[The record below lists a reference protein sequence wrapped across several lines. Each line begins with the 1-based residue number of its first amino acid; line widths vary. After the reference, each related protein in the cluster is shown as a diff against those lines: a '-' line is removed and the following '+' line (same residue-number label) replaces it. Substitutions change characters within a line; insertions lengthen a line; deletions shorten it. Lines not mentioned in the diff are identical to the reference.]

1 MLTIDRLS
9 LRLPPGFEDRAAGLV
24 RLIGDR
30 LASFEWPHDASVDHL
45 RVDHALT
52 TAETSNE
59 ALAGQIAAAVARQ
72 FRGGL

>member
-9 LRLPPGFEDRAAGLV
+9 IQLPPGFEHRAAGLV
-24 RLIGDR
+24 QLIGDR

-45 RVDHALT
+45 RVDHTLT

-59 ALAGQIAAAVARQ
+59 ALAGHITAAVARQ
-72 FRGGL
+72 VRGGP